1 MHWLWTSPLC
11 RRALSTGLKEF
22 LWWGLCSHAH
32 VTVEISTSPK
42 LLFLFLAKHNWAFW
56 VCDVSYQWLGGKPKN
71 SLAQVGQCSWV
82 SGHFCFHCENGEHH
96 QSFALPL
103 LCLSSST
110 CAAWGPLT
118 ALVSCLVL
126 RKTLSSF
133 IFPQGLET
141 WDCEPTAPS
150 GKNITLAWN
159 DNLASWVSLG
169 VSYKI
174 LFQTCD
180 CLLSASV
187 LSVSNI
193 LPDPPCFH
201 TSSKNVSLHSHL
213 SLLLFPFPLPP
224 PSPSQQLCVQMNL
237 QILGLSLL
245 LFVFY
250 KLHSSK
256 RVDYWRLLNIN
267 ELQLFVKC
275 RFCMFKSCF
284 WEFSKSI

>member
-1 MHWLWTSPLC
+1 MHN
-11 RRALSTGLKEF
+11 E
-22 LWWGLCSHAH
+22 
-32 VTVEISTSPK
+32 TVEISTSPK

-56 VCDVSYQWLGGKPKN
+56 VCDVSYQWLGGKLEN

-82 SGHFCFHCENGEHH
+82 SGHFCFHCEKGEHH
-96 QSFALPL
+96 QSLRFVLPL

-110 CAAWGPLT
+110 PAVWGPLT

-224 PSPSQQLCVQMNL
+224 LHP
-237 QILGLSLL
+237 
-245 LFVFY
+245 
-250 KLHSSK
+250 HSSSVS
-256 RVDYWRLLNIN
+256 RWI
-267 ELQLFVKC
+267 C
-275 RFCMFKSCF
+275 RFLG
-284 WEFSKSI
+284 